1 MPEFNNR
8 NIGSIGED
16 IAAAYL
22 STKGY
27 QIIMRN
33 FYYSNFGEIDI
44 IAKDGD
50 VLVFIEVKAN
60 RTKNFGKPEF
70 RVGISKQRQIYKVA
84 QVYISYNNIRTT
96 DCRFDVV
103 GIEMGY
109 NTNEITHFENAFS
122 LVL

>member
-1 MPEFNNR
+1 MAEYNNR

-16 IAAAYL
+16 IATAYL

-27 QIIMRN
+27 QILMRN
-33 FYYSNFGEIDI
+33 FHYSNFGEIDI

-70 RVGISKQRQIYKVA
+70 RVGPLKQRQIYKVA
-84 QVYISYNNIRTT
+84 QVYMSYNHIRNT
-96 DCRFDVV
+96 DCRFDVI
-103 GIEMGY
+103 GIEMGH
-109 NTNEITHFENAFS
+109 NTNEITHFKNAFS